1 MIGRL
6 CSTFYVL
13 YLVNATLPNI
23 ILIRNVLSACWI
35 PFKAKMTS
43 TIILDGNQQD
53 KSSLP
58 FLLSTFKNLKISK
71 LKVRLRLS
79 TANTKK
85 RNLGHFTM
93 TSYCWCTIAHVS
105 SYCKM
110 HYTSSSLW
118 FSLQVK
124 QSKSIQSIFCCVSCG
139 ILSCYSFC
147 ISSAWQTQR
156 EEVTSYFK
164 YYQHNQNLKHW
175 NNTPLKPVM
184 SLDPECARNKH
195 QIL

>member
-58 FLLSTFKNLKISK
+58 FLLSTFKHLKISE
-71 LKVRLRLS
+71 LKVRLS

-93 TSYCWCTIAHVS
+93 ISYCWCTIAHVS

-124 QSKSIQSIFCCVSCG
+124 TEQKHPIHILLCKLWHFVMLQFLYFLGLANSKRG
-139 ILSCYSFC
+139 G
-147 ISSAWQTQR
+147 
-156 EEVTSYFK
+156 
-164 YYQHNQNLKHW
+164 NL
-175 NNTPLKPVM
+175 LF
-184 SLDPECARNKH
+184 
-195 QIL
+195 QILPAQSEPQTLK